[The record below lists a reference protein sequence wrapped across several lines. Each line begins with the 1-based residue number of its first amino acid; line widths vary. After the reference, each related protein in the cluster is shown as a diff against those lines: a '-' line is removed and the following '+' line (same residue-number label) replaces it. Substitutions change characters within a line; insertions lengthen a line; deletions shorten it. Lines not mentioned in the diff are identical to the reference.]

1 MAPRAVMSPIRRHL
15 ARQQQKPQSRSAMY
29 MAPMHHLHV
38 VPSYLPAYASTKLH
52 SKQIETLK
60 LLEKTFTIIHMKAQH
75 KIYLRQVL
83 GC

>member
-38 VPSYLPAYASTKLH
+38 VPSYLPAYASTV
-52 SKQIETLK
+52 T
-60 LLEKTFTIIHMKAQH
+60 
-75 KIYLRQVL
+75 
-83 GC
+83 